1 MSRNG
6 KARLALVILAAALIL
21 SLGLAVSVGSM
32 AIPMGD
38 VYQVM
43 AYELFGLGD
52 GSQWGSGG
60 VHDVVWLIRLPR
72 LVLAAATG
80 AGLGLCGAVMQA
92 MVQNTMADPYILGVS
107 SGAYLGAALAL
118 TAGAG
123 TALGGNAMGLFGA
136 VGAFLA
142 AAAVLLLSRLGGRST
157 PIKLLLSGVAL
168 SAVCSA
174 LGNFCIVLENNDH
187 AAAAL
192 VQWTMGGMG
201 AAKWPGNAIACGVV
215 VSGGLF
221 FWSQYR
227 TLNLMLLGDDCA
239 GTLGVELAGRRLMY
253 LLVVAAM
260 VGVLVYQAGMVGFV
274 GLIIPHGVRLLF
286 GSDHRTLLPLAGLTG
301 AVFLV
306 WMDVLCR
313 VVLPGSRLR
322 HRPSG
327 TAGGGDGCA
336 GKPLHGHPRR
346 RRAPAGHFGPCL
358 GPADPCPHS
367 GRAHQP
373 PGCAVPAPAHGACK
387 GSKLYRCC
395 RPPRP
400 EFSRYVLPAA
410 LSAGRG

>member
-174 LGNFCIVLENNDH
+174 LGNFCIVLENDDH

-201 AAKWPGNAIACGVV
+201 AANWPGNAIACGVV

-227 TLNLMLLGDDCA
+227 TLNLMLLGDEA
-239 GTLGVELAGRRLMY
+239 AVTLGTDLHRWRIVY
-253 LLVVAAM
+253 LLAASLL
-260 VGVLVYQAGMVGFV
+260 VGFAVYTAGIIGFV
-274 GLIIPHGVRLLF
+274 GLVIPHMVRILF
-286 GSDHRTLLPLAGLTG
+286 GTDHKKLIPISALLG
-301 AVFLV
+301 AIFLL
-306 WMDVLCR
+306 WSDVLCR
-313 VVLPGSRLR
+313 VVLPGKEIPIGVL
-322 HRPSG
+322 
-327 TAGGGDGCA
+327 TALVGAPVFIYLMARKKYGFGGGD
-336 GKPLHGHPRR
+336 
-346 RRAPAGHFGPCL
+346 
-358 GPADPCPHS
+358 
-367 GRAHQP
+367 
-373 PGCAVPAPAHGACK
+373 
-387 GSKLYRCC
+387 
-395 RPPRP
+395 
-400 EFSRYVLPAA
+400 
-410 LSAGRG
+410 

>member
-107 SGAYLGAALAL
+107 SGAYLGA
-118 TAGAG
+118 
-123 TALGGNAMGLFGA
+123 
-136 VGAFLA
+136 FLA

-174 LGNFCIVLENNDH
+174 LGNFCIVLENDDH

-201 AAKWPGNAIACGVV
+201 AANWPGNAIACGVV

-286 GSDHRTLLPLAGLTG
+286 DSDHRTLLPLAGLTG

-313 VVLPGSRLR
+313 VVLPGNEIPIGIL
-322 HRPSG
+322 
-327 TAGGGDGCA
+327 TALVGA
-336 GKPLHGHPRR
+336 PVFLALLARR
-346 RRAPAGHFGPCL
+346 RYGFG
-358 GPADPCPHS
+358 GE
-367 GRAHQP
+367 
-373 PGCAVPAPAHGACK
+373 V
-387 GSKLYRCC
+387 
-395 RPPRP
+395 
-400 EFSRYVLPAA
+400 
-410 LSAGRG
+410 

>member
-201 AAKWPGNAIACGVV
+201 AANWPGNAIACGVV

-306 WMDVLCR
+306 WMDVLCL
-313 VVLPGSRLR
+313 VVLPGNEIPIGIL
-322 HRPSG
+322 
-327 TAGGGDGCA
+327 TALVGA
-336 GKPLHGHPRR
+336 PVFLALLARR
-346 RRAPAGHFGPCL
+346 RYGFG
-358 GPADPCPHS
+358 GE
-367 GRAHQP
+367 
-373 PGCAVPAPAHGACK
+373 V
-387 GSKLYRCC
+387 
-395 RPPRP
+395 
-400 EFSRYVLPAA
+400 
-410 LSAGRG
+410 

>member
-1 MSRNG
+1 MSRRG
-6 KARLALVILAAALIL
+6 RASLAVGILAAALVL

-38 VYQVM
+38 VYRVM

-52 GSQWGSGG
+52 GKWGSGG

-80 AGLGLCGAVMQA
+80 AGLGVCGAVMQA

-123 TALGGNAMGLFGA
+123 TALGGNAMGLAGA

-142 AAAVLLLSRLGGRST
+142 AAAVLLLARLGGRAT
-157 PIKLLLSGVAL
+157 PVKLLLSGVAL

-174 LGNFCIVLENNDH
+174 LGNFCIVLENDDH

-201 AAKWPGNAIACGVV
+201 AASWPGNAIACGVV
-215 VSGGLF
+215 ALGGLF

-239 GTLGVELAGRRLMY
+239 GTLGVELAARRLIY

-260 VGVLVYQAGMVGFV
+260 VATNLVC
-274 GLIIPHGVRLLF
+274 
-286 GSDHRTLLPLAGLTG
+286 T
-301 AVFLV
+301 
-306 WMDVLCR
+306 
-313 VVLPGSRLR
+313 
-322 HRPSG
+322 
-327 TAGGGDGCA
+327 
-336 GKPLHGHPRR
+336 
-346 RRAPAGHFGPCL
+346 
-358 GPADPCPHS
+358 
-367 GRAHQP
+367 
-373 PGCAVPAPAHGACK
+373 
-387 GSKLYRCC
+387 
-395 RPPRP
+395 
-400 EFSRYVLPAA
+400 
-410 LSAGRG
+410 

>member
-107 SGAYLGAALAL
+107 SGAYLGA
-118 TAGAG
+118 
-123 TALGGNAMGLFGA
+123 
-136 VGAFLA
+136 FLA

-174 LGNFCIVLENNDH
+174 LGNFCIVLENDDH

-201 AAKWPGNAIACGVV
+201 AANWPGNAIACGVV

-313 VVLPGSRLR
+313 VVLPGNEIPIGIL
-322 HRPSG
+322 
-327 TAGGGDGCA
+327 TALVGA
-336 GKPLHGHPRR
+336 PVFLALLARR
-346 RRAPAGHFGPCL
+346 RYGFG
-358 GPADPCPHS
+358 GE
-367 GRAHQP
+367 
-373 PGCAVPAPAHGACK
+373 V
-387 GSKLYRCC
+387 
-395 RPPRP
+395 
-400 EFSRYVLPAA
+400 
-410 LSAGRG
+410 